1 MKLQK
6 IEKLQIFGAVI
17 ASALM
22 IFTAGFYFNDKVTS
36 ENQSAQILRFR
47 SAPTAAKNQ
56 APATPVYN
64 PPSSTTTSSIG
75 NLTSNQAISANPVW
89 RKIVSNTGIEYTEIP
104 QTSFQAVLNFCEQLD
119 SVAPDLGGNKI
130 AARMNDGKFY
140 CINPNGN
147 VGSQCGSP
155 NGTEAECRASGCC
168 GSCIGGLPNGITD
181 ITQLPNIIFIPE
193 SIIKVIKQKTN

>member
-47 SAPTAAKNQ
+47 SAPTASKNQ
-56 APATPVYN
+56 APSTPAVS
-64 PPSSTTTSSIG
+64 PVSSLRDMTS
-75 NLTSNQAISANPVW
+75 TSAISANPVW

-130 AARMNDGKFY
+130 AARMSDGKFY

>member
-22 IFTAGFYFNDKVTS
+22 IFTAGFYFNDKVTN

-47 SAPTAAKNQ
+47 SAPTASKNQ
-56 APATPVYN
+56 ASATPVVS
-64 PPSSTTTSSIG
+64 PVSSLRDMTS
-75 NLTSNQAISANPVW
+75 TSAISANPVW
-89 RKIVSNTGIEYTEIP
+89 KKIVSNTGIEYTEIP

>member
-1 MKLQK
+1 MK
-6 IEKLQIFGAVI
+6 INKLQIFGAIVASVI
-17 ASALM
+17 M
-22 IFTAGFYFNDKVTS
+22 IFTAGFYANDKINNNS
-36 ENQSAQILRFR
+36 QSAQLLRFR
-47 SAPTAAKNQ
+47 NTANQVKTQVAPVRQAPVPAPVSAPA
-56 APATPVYN
+56 
-64 PPSSTTTSSIG
+64 SSIKT
-75 NLTSNQAISANPVW
+75 LTSTEAISANPVW

-130 AARMNDGKFY
+130 AARMSDGKFY